1 MNKKRKRKL
10 TTKNGNDRNGGI
22 EKENTAIMQW
32 QMMYPDNIQSII
44 AIVASERRK
53 NTRSCIL
60 RNRKSKIQL
69 NPYLLGSISDSNS
82 KARHFISISFHF
94 IA

>member
-22 EKENTAIMQW
+22 EKENTAIMEW
-32 QMMYPDNIQSII
+32 QMACPGNIQPII

-53 NTRSCIL
+53 SIRTCIL

-69 NPYLLGSISDSNS
+69 NSYLLGSISDSNS
-82 KARHFISISFHF
+82 KTRHFILISFHF
-94 IA
+94 IV